1 MLFTRIIMENQNNSF
16 FSKLMS
22 FAFIA
27 MGIFLCIYAF
37 STNASNWTLQW
48 WMTWDNAGYLSWAFW
63 DTTPSDYDIV
73 TALYGTWDEG
83 TAYTQNWSGYTSGS
97 CLAAGMQVTFTG
109 SIPTTIADHTI
120 YVIDPGTYDVNA
132 PIIMNDCS
140 ALISSGIVIL
150 SGNVGG
156 SWTIFASEKNN
167 FIIEKIRVDQGNYGN
182 NGLMLEW
189 WTNVTIKDF
198 QAYNNV
204 GGPTYALLFSGFSYG
219 NILDSQLYSSANGLY
234 INASSRINGQN
245 IQSWNNRGNGISL
258 SESSYVTLTGITSY
272 GNFNRWLYISRSHHN
287 NISHFTWYNNQT
299 LWCMISY
306 SYDNN
311 LNNIDSYN
319 NTDSNIYLDNTNNT
333 TLTDI
338 VANDSQNAMGLNIF
352 ASSGNTFSGVSAYGN
367 YYAGVH
373 LYNSSNNTGINIISN
388 SNEGWLYME
397 NSTGNNFSNITIN
410 SSIMNWVALFWSNNN
425 SFSGLVSSGNM
436 NRGIYMSTSDDNV
449 LYNTKSSNNN
459 RVWLLIEGWNNN
471 TIENSTIRNN
481 INNGIQFSYG
491 NWNTIDMSTISLNN
505 NHWIWLDHSQDN
517 HILNSAIDANGY
529 NGIQTYISN
538 NTIISWCSLS
548 WNMSLGIYLSESNNN
563 IIQNSHYYFWWSET
577 WKYSIFISDSTW
589 TTIFQFS
596 WNKDIYAFHQNG
608 IFNDTLHDSYTKL
621 NNYTRLYSYNSAT
634 LTWNTLSIWNTFV
647 PYFDELKTIGSSSN
661 YLHLS
666 WVTSFT
672 ISWATWNGTVYVP
685 TAITTGTK
693 LASTGEAGTT
703 NIAKFLNTT
712 EVVSWSTYLTMNGG
726 TGAIDFQVVSWT
738 LGQYLSI
745 LRSID
750 GTTWTANTTQTWCVL
765 DENLTCHFTTNGTL
779 KLFAFGVPTSYSFTG
794 TTQSWS
800 IVTSGWYYNTWVRIT
815 FTGLDISWATLN
827 GVPYISNTLIAGN
840 SDYVFLLEDHGG
852 NSTGITFTID
862 KSTPLFTGTTIL
874 NNYPVVSWG
883 YYNENIVIDF
893 SDAHLSW
900 ATLDGNSFSSSTT
913 ISSTWTHIFSVQDLA
928 GNFTG
933 MTFTIDKSSPTV
945 TSISPTNGLHISWI
959 NNITFT
965 RTWVDDMLISG
976 YTLYITWT
984 ETYSGTVTGNT
995 TTVPLMNG
1003 SYSWYLVVNDRAGNT
1018 WISQT
1023 SSFIITAPFSW
1034 SILLI
1039 WPMTKYIGTQRYTR
1053 NYAGIYIW
1061 ANTPA
1066 NYTITGAI
1074 TAMITWSALPWWIAN
1089 PLLTWSDGPKD
1100 IFVSLT
1106 DGSGSVIT
1114 KNLLVYLDTVA
1125 ATPTLTA
1132 PTSGSTVM
1140 GNITLNRSVGAD
1152 AAGISWYQYF
1162 VSPTST
1168 FGTIVA
1174 SWSTTLP
1181 SVTITGN
1188 TITTTGTLYRY
1199 VTSIDRLGNSWS
1211 SAIQSFYYTGTL
1223 DTIPDAFSFNHI
1235 TDAKIDKVYASNTVT
1250 ITWLSANTQVLA
1262 SVTRWA
1268 LYISGEMVGT
1278 TWYVQNGWTVKIEMN
1293 SSDEYDEDVNS
1304 TLTINGVS
1312 STFTITTME
1321 EDEDTGNTDYDD
1333 IDTNLS
1339 KTEKLQIIAIF
1350 ESLKELYAGDKE
1362 VEFFNTLMVMLE
1374 DKLNDLDEDA
1384 SAYDALQYLYDLA
1397 DQYNGDGWT
1406 TSTTISD
1413 ASWIVNGVYT
1423 APNGKK
1429 YTIKYDSTRKQFTS
1443 TNFLTPKYYPTL
1455 DVLKFD
1461 IDRSNPVWSKYISA
1475 KTIKARW
1482 GKVSIDGTWQTSAYT
1497 APNRK
1502 VFYFFKTTD
1511 GQISSYTFT
1520 VEKYFD
1526 DLNSAKEYIH
1536 NSNLK

>member
-48 WMTWDNAGYLSWAFW
+48 WMTWDNTGYLSWAFW

-83 TAYTQNWSGYTSGS
+83 TVYTQNWTGYTSWS
-97 CLAAGMQVTFTG
+97 CLAAGMQVEFTG
-109 SIPTTIADHTI
+109 IIPTTLTDHTI
-120 YVIDPGTYDVNA
+120 YVIASGTYDIST
-132 PIIMNDCS
+132 PITMNTCS
-140 ALISSGIVIL
+140 ALISSGTVIF
-150 SGNVGG
+150 SGQVGN
-156 SWTIFASEKNN
+156 SPILLVSSKNHI
-167 FIIEKIRVDQGNYGN
+167 IIEKIRFDWTNTTWDGIRIYAWMNFTINDVKSYNNHLNGIALSDSSYGKIRIFETYNNYNWIQLDNTTNTSIDTIDTHDNAIGIYLYQSSGN
-182 NGLMLEW
+182 NLSWITSEENSNFWVHIFTNSDYNTFTNWLIYDNLWIGLAVQNSSYNTL
-189 WTNVTIKDF
+189 TNIDTHDNTQKNILLNNTTNNTLNTIIANGS
-198 QAYNNV
+198 QTAMWIYLWN
-204 GGPTYALLFSGFSYG
+204 SSG
-219 NILDSQLYSSANGLY
+219 NIL
-234 INASSRINGQN
+234 
-245 IQSWNNRGNGISL
+245 SW
-258 SESSYVTLTGITSY
+258 IT
-272 GNFNRWLYISRSHHN
+272 
-287 NISHFTWYNNQT
+287 T
-299 LWCMISY
+299 
-306 SYDNN
+306 
-311 LNNIDSYN
+311 
-319 NTDSNIYLDNTNNT
+319 
-333 TLTDI
+333 
-338 VANDSQNAMGLNIF
+338 
-352 ASSGNTFSGVSAYGN
+352 YGN
-367 YYAGVH
+367 YYAWVH

-388 SNEGWLYME
+388 SNEGGLYME
-397 NSTGNNFSNITIN
+397 NSTGNTFNNFTASNSTK
-410 SSIMNWVALFWSNNN
+410 NWVALFWSNNN
-425 SFSGLVSSGNM
+425 ILSGLVSSGNM
-436 NRGIYMSTSDDNV
+436 NGGIYMSTSDDNV
-449 LYNTKSSNNN
+449 LYNAKSSNNN
-459 RVWLLIEGWNNN
+459 RVWLLIEGWDNN

-481 INNGIQFSYG
+481 TNNGIQFSYG
-491 NWNTIDMSTISLNN
+491 NWNTIDVSTISLNN

-517 HILNSAIDANGY
+517 HILNSVIDANGY
-529 NGIQTYISN
+529 NGINTYLSN
-538 NTIISWCSLS
+538 NTIISWCTLS
-548 WNMSLGIYLSESNNN
+548 WNMSVGIYLSNSNNN

-589 TTIFQFS
+589 TTIAQFS

-647 PYFDELKTIGSSSN
+647 PYFDELKTIGSFQN
-661 YLHLS
+661 YLTFS
-666 WVTSFT
+666 WATSFT
-672 ISWATWNGTVYVP
+672 ISWATWDGKLYTP
-685 TAITTGTK
+685 TTITAGTK
-693 LASTGEAGTT
+693 KANLWETWTSLISQLYDT
-703 NIAKFLNTT
+703 I
-712 EVVSWSTYLTMNGG
+712 EVVSGNTYLTMNGG
-726 TGAIDFQVVSWT
+726 TGAIDFYVSDWT
-738 LGQYLSI
+738 SGQYLSI
-745 LRSID
+745 LKSTD
-750 GTTWTANTTQTWCVL
+750 GNTWSLNTLQNWCIL
-765 DENLTCHFTTNGTL
+765 NDLKTCNFNFNWDI
-779 KLFAFGVPTSYSFTG
+779 KLFAFWVPGMYFTW
-794 TTQSWS
+794 TTQAWT

-840 SDYVFLLEDHGG
+840 GEYAFLLEDHGG
-852 NSTGITFTID
+852 NSTGIIFTID
-862 KSTPLFTGTTIL
+862 KSAPLFTGTTVL
-874 NNYPVVSWG
+874 NSYPVVSWG

-913 ISSTWTHIFSVQDLA
+913 ISSTWTHTFFVQDLA

-933 MTFTIDKSSPTV
+933 TTFTIDKASPTV

-959 NNITFT
+959 NNIIFT
-965 RTWVDDMLISG
+965 RTGVDDMLISG

-984 ETYSGTVTGNT
+984 EIYSGNVTGNT
-995 TTVPLMNG
+995 TTAPLMNG
-1003 SYSWYLVVNDRAGNT
+1003 SYSWYVVISDRAGNT

-1039 WPMTKYIGTQRYTR
+1039 WPMTKYIGTQRYTKD
-1053 NYAGIYIW
+1053 YAGIYIR

-1066 NYTITGAI
+1066 NYTITWAI
-1074 TAMITWSALPWWIAN
+1074 ASMITGSALPWWIAN
-1089 PLLTWSDGPKD
+1089 PLLTWIDGPKD

-1106 DGSGSVIT
+1106 DGSGSVIA

-1125 ATPTLTA
+1125 AIPTLTA
-1132 PTSGSTVM
+1132 PTSGATVM
-1140 GNITLNRSVGAD
+1140 GNVTFNRSVGAD

-1181 SVTITGN
+1181 SVTITGT
-1188 TITTTGTLYRY
+1188 TIGTTWTFYRY
-1199 VTSIDRLGNSWS
+1199 VTSIDRLGNSWA
-1211 SAIQSFYYTGTL
+1211 SAIQSFYYTGTI
-1223 DTIPDAFSFNHI
+1223 DTLPDAFSFNHI

-1250 ITWLSANTQVLA
+1250 ITWLSANAQVLA

-1278 TWYVQNGWTVKIEMN
+1278 TGYVQNGWTVKIEMN

-1321 EDEDTGNTDYDD
+1321 EDEDNENSDYDD
-1333 IDTNLS
+1333 IDTDLS
-1339 KTEKLQIIAIF
+1339 NTEKLQIIAIF
-1350 ESLKELYAGDKE
+1350 ESLKDLYAGDKE

-1374 DKLNDLDEDA
+1374 NKLDDIDEDD

-1397 DQYNGDGWT
+1397 DQYDGDGWT
-1406 TSTTISD
+1406 TTSTSISD
-1413 ASWIVNGVYT
+1413 TSWIVNGVYT

-1511 GQISSYTFT
+1511 GQVSSYTFT
-1520 VEKYFD
+1520 AEKYFD
-1526 DLNSAKEYIH
+1526 DLDSAKEYIH
-1536 NSNLK
+1536 NANLK